1 MAKAKVLADT
11 ISITSEVL
19 TDENI
24 RKVEALSPTTLKVID
39 ENEGE
44 LYSVGATNY
53 NSNVN
58 KYGASFK
65 HGEAVGRIPDF
76 DNIEDDKK
84 KEAITNYLLPI
95 LVRINAIEDAVEEF
109 LNDNEFD
116 DIVEDIEFM

>member
-24 RKVEALSPTTLKVID
+24 RKVAALSPSLLKIVD

-44 LYSVGATNY
+44 LYGIGTTGSI
-53 NSNVN
+53 SNVSR
-58 KYGASFK
+58 YGALFK
-65 HGEAVGRIPDF
+65 NGEAVGRVPNF
-76 DNIEDDKK
+76 DTIEEDKR
-84 KEAITNYLLPI
+84 EAAITNYLTPI

-109 LNDNEFD
+109 INNNEFD
-116 DIVEDIEFM
+116 DVAEDIEFM